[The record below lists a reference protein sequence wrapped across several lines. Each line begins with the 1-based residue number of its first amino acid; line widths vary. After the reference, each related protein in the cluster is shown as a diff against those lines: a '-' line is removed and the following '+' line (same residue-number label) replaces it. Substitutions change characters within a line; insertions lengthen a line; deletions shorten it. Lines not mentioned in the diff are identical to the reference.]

1 MYFRKQ
7 GMKFGLNY
15 ILGLLLLSVG
25 QFTFGQDRQPVMARI
40 YSIDSNNAVPLASI
54 INRQS
59 GQKRIA
65 TRTGFVRLQL
75 LPTDTIEIS
84 AVGFELEL
92 LAGAF
97 LIPDSITDTVHIYM
111 KPKAY
116 LLQDVTI
123 RYSNSKRD
131 SLAQVAAEILK
142 SDPLLNNY
150 DRVLNRDQGGIMS
163 PLTAIWNEYSKAG
176 QDMRKFEE
184 FMRHAQ
190 LLNQVN
196 TRYNKKSIKRAT
208 GLDDEWL
215 DAYILYCNISKSFVL
230 SASDYDLIV
239 AMRECAER
247 FKKDKGID

>member
-1 MYFRKQ
+1 MYFREQ
-7 GMKFGLNY
+7 GMKLVVNY
-15 ILGLLLLSVG
+15 ILGAMLLLLATRGEAQNRTQVLAL
-25 QFTFGQDRQPVMARI
+25 V

-54 INRQS
+54 VNRQS

-65 TRTGFVRLQL
+65 TRIGFVRLQL
-75 LPTDTIEIS
+75 LPTDTIEVT
-84 AVGFELEL
+84 AVGYESEL
-92 LAGAF
+92 LSGAF
-97 LIPDSITDTVHIYM
+97 LIPDSISDTVHIYM

-123 RYSNSKRD
+123 RYSNRKRD

-150 DRVLNRDQGGIMS
+150 DRVLNRNEGGIMS

-215 DAYILYCNISKSFVL
+215 DAYILYCNISKTFVL

-239 AMRECAER
+239 AMRECADR
-247 FKKDKGID
+247 FRKEKNID